1 MLNRLFIFVLL
12 LRHGIMKKFIVLTVL
27 FALPIIAYLF
37 FASGKNHFAHLP
49 ILTHDVKNLSSFKS
63 LDDEPV
69 TFTNHISIVAFFGDD
84 LSDIKGYTF
93 NLDQK
98 ILKKYYGFKDF
109 QFVMVL
115 PDSARSQ
122 VRNFVDEFDKIGT
135 SDKWKFAFAAP
146 EKVRKVFKSLDSPH
160 KLDEH
165 LYSPYIF
172 IIDKDGNLRGRNDD
186 EEAGVLYGYDSRSV
200 ADLSNKMDDDVK
212 VILAEYRLALKKY
225 NKDRKK

>member
-1 MLNRLFIFVLL
+1 
-12 LRHGIMKKFIVLTVL
+12 MKKFIVLTVL

-49 ILTHDVKNLSSFKS
+49 VLTHDVKNISSFES
-63 LDDEPV
+63 LDGKPV
-69 TFTNHISIVAFFGDD
+69 TFTHHINIVAFFGDD

-109 QFVMVL
+109 QFVLVL
-115 PDSARSQ
+115 PDSARKQ
-122 VRNFVDEFDKIGT
+122 VQQFVGEFDKVGT
-135 SDKWKFAFAAP
+135 SDKWKFVFGAP
-146 EKVRKVFKSLDSPH
+146 EKVKRVFKSLNSPH
-160 KLDEH
+160 KLNDH

-172 IIDKDGNLRGRNDD
+172 IIDKEGNLRGRNDD
-186 EEAGVLYGYDSRSV
+186 EDTGRLYGYDSRSI

-225 NKDRKK
+225 NEEREK